1 MFAIWL
7 AICLLWI
14 EEWILVLIYIFWDYR
29 LQMQCFLFWDDSDKL
44 VLYGGAIRYEI
55 VFNYYLLEN
64 TKTCCLYTQTD

>member
-1 MFAIWL
+1 MDWGVNISLDLHFLGLSFAN
-7 AICLLWI
+7 A
-14 EEWILVLIYIFWDYR
+14 VL
-29 LQMQCFLFWDDSDKL
+29 LFWDDSDKL